1 MKNALVLFVL
11 LFSAVAV
18 GATLLHSLVISVP
31 ANRTPSIQSN
41 ITAPIDPPQSL

>member
-31 ANRTPSIQSN
+31 ANRTPSVQSN
-41 ITAPIDPPQSL
+41 ITAPIERPDNL